1 MKCST
6 RLMKSMT
13 TSWVSVPRSSGSRMS
28 TSRVRSTS
36 TEPIRLWRS
45 AVSLGDVHAGIVGTS
60 EPRTRRRLV
69 PRGSAMRLVRP
80 VFGGRMRYDE
90 ALAWSAICLSIS
102 TKKSVEIDLG
112 RDPFRKMNV
121 LWRLDQEA
129 SEIIQAPATYRG
141 TFGGYP
147 WEVLVLE

>member
-1 MKCST
+1 
-6 RLMKSMT
+6 
-13 TSWVSVPRSSGSRMS
+13 
-28 TSRVRSTS
+28 
-36 TEPIRLWRS
+36 
-45 AVSLGDVHAGIVGTS
+45 
-60 EPRTRRRLV
+60 
-69 PRGSAMRLVRP
+69 MRLVRP
-80 VFGGRMRYDE
+80 VFGGRMRCDE

-102 TKKSVEIDLG
+102 TKKAVEIDLR

-129 SEIIQAPATYRG
+129 SEIIHAPATYRG

>member
-1 MKCST
+1 M
-6 RLMKSMT
+6 RVLHPVLGG
-13 TSWVSVPRSSGSRMS
+13 WVRC
-28 TSRVRSTS
+28 
-36 TEPIRLWRS
+36 
-45 AVSLGDVHAGIVGTS
+45 
-60 EPRTRRRLV
+60 
-69 PRGSAMRLVRP
+69 
-80 VFGGRMRYDE
+80 DE

-102 TKKSVEIDLG
+102 TKKAVEIDLR

-129 SEIIQAPATYRG
+129 REVIHAPATYRG